1 MIIIDEKYYINADN
15 KNYILQEKGIDY
27 LDNKYKIDNTSKLLR
42 SQYAEIIRENK

>member
-27 LDNKYKIDNTSKLLR
+27 LDKNIKLTT
-42 SQYAEIIRENK
+42 QVNY